1 MNDVIM
7 IKYGEIILKGLNRPL
22 FEEKL
27 IKNMKFKINGLGEYK
42 IKRMQATVYIEPKYP
57 DYPYEEAIQRLLKV
71 FGIVSVTRARHLEKD
86 MEQVKAA
93 ALECMEPLKGKI
105 RTFKVESK
113 RSDKKFPLKSPDIN
127 QEVGN
132 FLYDHLHGSIEVD
145 VHEPDAVL
153 KVEIRDEGAY
163 VYASKEKGPGGLPVG
178 INGKAALLL
187 SGGIDSP
194 AAGYLMA
201 RRGVELIGVH
211 FHSYPYTGERAKQKV
226 VDLAQVLTGYC
237 DKMKLFVVP
246 FTEIQLAINDR
257 FPEEYMTLIMR
268 RYMMKIAEKIA
279 EKEGARALIT
289 GESLGQVASQ
299 TMYALHV
306 TNSAVSLPV
315 FRPLIGMDKED
326 IVRISRK
333 MGAFDISILPYED
346 CCTVFTPKHPKTKP
360 LLDVVERIE
369 AKEDFSQMLETAV
382 ENAEIIELNYEADI

>member
-7 IKYGEIILKGLNRPL
+7 IKYGEIILKGQNRPL

-27 IKNMKFKINGLGEYK
+27 IKNIKFKINGLGEYK
-42 IKRMQATVYIEPKYP
+42 IKKMQATVYIEPKSEE
-57 DYPYEEAIQRLLKV
+57 YPYQAAIERLLTV
-71 FGIVSVTRARHLEKD
+71 FGIVSVTRARHVEKD
-86 MEQVKAA
+86 MEQVKTV
-93 ALECMEPLKGKI
+93 ALECMETLKGKI
-105 RTFKVESK
+105 HTFKVESK

-132 FLYDHLHGSIEVD
+132 YLYDHLNGIIDVD
-145 VHEPDAVL
+145 VHHPDAVL
-153 KVEIRDEGAY
+153 RVEIRDEGAY

-194 AAGYLMA
+194 AAGFLMA

-211 FHSYPYTGERAKQKV
+211 FHSYPYTSERAKQKV
-226 VDLAQVLTGYC
+226 VDLAKVLTRYC
-237 DKMKLFVVP
+237 DKFKLFVVP
-246 FTEIQLAINDR
+246 FTDIQLKINDE
-257 FPEEYMTLIMR
+257 FPSEYMTLIMR
-268 RYMMKIAEKIA
+268 RYMMKISEQIA
-279 EKEGARALIT
+279 ENEGAKALIT

-315 FRPLIGMDKED
+315 FRPLIGLDKED
-326 IVRISRK
+326 IVNISRR
-333 MGAFDISILPYED
+333 MGAFDISIQPYED

-360 LLDVVERIE
+360 MLDVVERIE
-369 AKEDFSQMLETAV
+369 ERVDMADLVQQAV
-382 ENAEIIELNYEADI
+382 DGAEVIELTYEAE